1 MAKKKL
7 TKKTVDRPLSER
19 HFGVI
24 LEDIDSKLNLVV
36 EGQGALD
43 VKIDKVDEKLEDF
56 KKEVNYKFDI
66 VFEKFDE
73 VDQKFDKVDQKFDEV
88 DQRFDEVDQK
98 FDEVDQRFDEV
109 DQRFD
114 EVDQRFDEVDQRFD
128 EVTDELHVIRNELK
142 EKVGRDEF
150 VLLEKRVAALEK
162 TR

>member
-73 VDQKFDKVDQKFDEV
+73 VDQKFDKVDQ
-88 DQRFDEVDQK
+88 
-98 FDEVDQRFDEV
+98 
-109 DQRFD
+109 RFD

>member
-73 VDQKFDKVDQKFDEV
+73 VDQKFD
-88 DQRFDEVDQK
+88 
-98 FDEVDQRFDEV
+98 EV

>member
-24 LEDIDSKLNLVV
+24 LEDIDSKLDLVV

-88 DQRFDEVDQK
+88 DQRFDEVDQ
-98 FDEVDQRFDEV
+98 
-109 DQRFD
+109 
-114 EVDQRFDEVDQRFD
+114 RFD

>member
-73 VDQKFDKVDQKFDEV
+73 VDQKFD
-88 DQRFDEVDQK
+88 EVDQK
-98 FDEVDQRFDEV
+98 FDEV

>member
-24 LEDIDSKLNLVV
+24 LEDIDSKLDLVV

-73 VDQKFDKVDQKFDEV
+73 VDQKFDKVDQKFD
-88 DQRFDEVDQK
+88 K
-98 FDEVDQRFDEV
+98 V